1 MAQYPYDSIDI
12 RQIFFLYNI
21 LVRLFFIET
30 GYFLSDCQTHAHHP
44 HYTQEKDAC
53 PTLDICRN
61 LLTILFF
68 EKFMSPA
75 GLLLKE
81 SHSALTTKPE
91 SGYKK
96 TGVMSLTVHHI
107 A

>member
-1 MAQYPYDSIDI
+1 MYIPTSKGMAQYPYDSIDI
-12 RQIFFLYNI
+12 RQIFFLYNV

-30 GYFLSDCQTHAHHP
+30 GYFWSGCQTHAHDP

-91 SGYKK
+91 SG
-96 TGVMSLTVHHI
+96 
-107 A
+107 